1 MQRLRIVT
9 FNIAHGRGLMPI
21 QGMTSARKIRLNLR
35 KIGKLLTSLE
45 PDIVAIQEIDECS
58 RWAGNFDHLDYLRD
72 FTHLPHA
79 VFGINNRREGLLNL
93 AYGNAF
99 LSKHPIIES
108 ETVVFGRSKVGE
120 KGFLFS
126 EFDIDGQRVPMVNL
140 HLHYASRIHRFRQM
154 DRLLAYLREKERVRP
169 VRWSVSPIVCG
180 DFNNPGSHQGDAT
193 SSLLSHL
200 YDLDDYV
207 LHPKEGRTFPS
218 PLPSRLLDFVFLPPG
233 CTDVQSKVIRSL
245 LSDHRPVMVEFSL
258 PEERERVSS
267 HEKGSDAKRIRRS

>member
-9 FNIAHGRGLMPI
+9 FNIAHGRGLMPV
-21 QGMTSARKIRLNLR
+21 QGMASSRRIRSNLR
-35 KIGKLLTSLE
+35 KIGQLLTRLE
-45 PDIVAIQEIDECS
+45 PDIVAIQEIDERS
-58 RWAGNFDHLDYLRD
+58 RWAGNFDHLDYLKD
-72 FTHLPHA
+72 FTDLPYA
-79 VFGINNRREGLLNL
+79 VFGINNRREGLINL

-99 LSKHPIIES
+99 LSKYPIIES

-126 EFDIDGQRVPMVNL
+126 EFDVDGQRVPMVNL

-154 DRLLAYLREKERVRP
+154 DRLLAYLREKERLRP

-180 DFNNPGSHQGDAT
+180 DFNNPGSHRGDAT

-200 YDLDDYV
+200 YDFDDYV
-207 LHPKEGRTFPS
+207 LHPKTGKTFPA

-233 CTDVQSKVIRSL
+233 CSDVHSEVVRTV
-245 LSDHRPVMVEFSL
+245 LSDHRPVLIEFNL
-258 PEERERVSS
+258 PRERD
-267 HEKGSDAKRIRRS
+267 HLDRA